1 MPKNK
6 PSEETLAQARRV
18 IDALNERGAHKQAI
32 RLKVTRPDAPL
43 PQTAS
48 KFGGRPYLPAGE
60 SAPTNEKGEPLGMIA
75 QVNCADLP
83 ENDIYPATGM
93 LQFWIN
99 PNDEECLWGFDYENP
114 LSQKNHR
121 VVYYE
126 TLGEPNPDAPFP
138 NVDWDEGG
146 WPIGG
151 FDCESGPLEIEYG
164 MTFEVREQGVTAS
177 GYDYYD
183 VFGAKWD
190 ETYPDEL
197 LPEAHENPYKNQPR
211 REALY
216 ELTEPFESEE
226 EYSHVGGYPFFVQ
239 NDPRDEFKE
248 LRGHTVNLLTI
259 VSESENEENEDEE
272 IEIMWGD
279 AGAANWLIT
288 PEALAAR
295 DFSQVVFE
303 WACG

>member
-6 PSEETLAQARRV
+6 PFEDIEKQAKHV
-18 IDALNERGAHKQAI
+18 IDLLNQEGARKKAIALKPFVPAE
-32 RLKVTRPDAPL
+32 PL

-60 SAPTNEKGEPLGMIA
+60 LPPTNEKGEPLGMIA
-75 QVNCADLP
+75 QINCAELP

-99 PNDEECLWGFDYENP
+99 PNDEECLWGYDYENP

-190 ETYPDEL
+190 ETYPEEK
-197 LPEAHENPYKNQPR
+197 LPEAHENPYRNQPR
-211 REALY
+211 REAIY
-216 ELTEPFESEE
+216 ELTEPFESDE
-226 EYSHVGGYPFFVQ
+226 EYSHMGGYPYFVQ
-239 NDPRDEFKE
+239 NDPRDEFE
-248 LRGHTVNLLTI
+248 DLRGHTVNLLTI

>member
-18 IDALNERGAHKQAI
+18 IDALNERGARKQTI
-32 RLKVTRPDAPL
+32 RLKVTLPDAPL

-48 KFGGRPYLPAGE
+48 KFGGQPYLPAGE

-75 QVNCADLP
+75 QINCAELP
-83 ENDIYPATGM
+83 ENDFYPATGL
-93 LQFWIN
+93 LQFWMD

-114 LSQKNHR
+114 TSQKNFR
-121 VVYYE
+121 VIYYE

-151 FDCESGPLEIEYG
+151 FDCESGPLELEYG

-190 ETYPDEL
+190 ETYPDEK
-197 LPEAHENPYKNQPR
+197 LPEAHENPYKNQAR

-216 ELTEPFESEE
+216 ELTESFESEE

-239 NDPRDEFKE
+239 NDPREEFEE

-295 DFSQVVFE
+295 DFTNVAFE
-303 WACG
+303 WSCG

>member
-60 SAPTNEKGEPLGMIA
+60 LPPTNEKGEPLGMIA
-75 QVNCADLP
+75 QINCAELP
-83 ENDIYPATGM
+83 ENDLYPATGL

>member
-1 MPKNK
+1 MLDNK
-6 PSEETLAQARRV
+6 PFKDIEKQAKHV
-18 IDALNERGAHKQAI
+18 IDLLNQEGARKKAIALKPFVPAE
-32 RLKVTRPDAPL
+32 PL

-75 QVNCADLP
+75 QINCAELP
-83 ENDIYPATGM
+83 ENDFYPTTGL
-93 LQFWIN
+93 LQFWLD

-114 LSQKNHR
+114 TSQKNFR
-121 VVYYE
+121 VIYYE

-151 FDCESGPLEIEYG
+151 FDCESGPLELEYG

-190 ETYPDEL
+190 ETYPDEK
-197 LPEAHENPYKNQPR
+197 LPEAHENPYKNQAR

-239 NDPRDEFKE
+239 NDPREEFKE

-259 VSESENEENEDEE
+259 ESEWGEDAEEGVYV
-272 IEIMWGD
+272 MWGD

-295 DFSQVVFE
+295 DFTNVVFE
-303 WACG
+303 WSCG

>member
-1 MPKNK
+1 MFDNK
-6 PSEETLAQARRV
+6 PFEDIKKQAKHV
-18 IDALNERGAHKQAI
+18 IDLLNQEGARKKAIALKPFVPAE
-32 RLKVTRPDAPL
+32 PL

-75 QVNCADLP
+75 QINCAELP

-248 LRGHTVNLLTI
+248 LRGYTVNLLTI

>member
-60 SAPTNEKGEPLGMIA
+60 LPPTNEKGEPLGMIA
-75 QVNCADLP
+75 QINCAELP

>member
-60 SAPTNEKGEPLGMIA
+60 LPPTNEKGEPLGMIA
-75 QVNCADLP
+75 QINCADLP

-99 PNDEECLWGFDYENP
+99 PNDEECMWGYDYENP

>member
-18 IDALNERGAHKQAI
+18 IDALNERGARKQAI
-32 RLKVTRPDAPL
+32 RLQVTRPDAPL

-75 QVNCADLP
+75 QINCADLP
-83 ENDIYPATGM
+83 ENDIYPATGL

-99 PNDEECLWGFDYENP
+99 PNDEKCLWGSDYKNP

-126 TLGEPNPDAPFP
+126 TLDEPNPDAPFP
-138 NVDWDEGG
+138 TVNWDKYDWPLGPEGEDVSEATTEYALAFETWEQSFLDGGLEIYDQFADAWDE
-146 WPIGG
+146 
-151 FDCESGPLEIEYG
+151 
-164 MTFEVREQGVTAS
+164 M
-177 GYDYYD
+177 
-183 VFGAKWD
+183 
-190 ETYPDEL
+190 YPDQK
-197 LPEAHENPYKNQPR
+197 LPENPNARDNASYN
-211 REALY
+211 L
-216 ELTEPFESEE
+216 LEPFESDERD
-226 EYSHVGGYPFFVQ
+226 YSYIGGYPSFAQ
-239 NDPRDEFKE
+239 GDPRDEFEE
-248 LRGHTVNLLTI
+248 LRGHSVNLLTI
-259 VSESENEENEDEE
+259 ESEWGEDAEEDVYV
-272 IEIMWGD
+272 IWSD

-303 WACG
+303 WACS

>member
-1 MPKNK
+1 MPMNN

-18 IDALNERGAHKQAI
+18 IDALNERGARKQAI
-32 RLKVTRPDAPL
+32 RLKVSSPDAPL

-60 SAPTNEKGEPLGMIA
+60 LPPTNEKGEPLGMIA
-75 QVNCADLP
+75 QINCADLP
-83 ENDIYPATGM
+83 ENDLYPATGL
-93 LQFWIN
+93 LQFWLD

-121 VVYYE
+121 VIYYE

-151 FDCESGPLEIEYG
+151 FDCESGPLELEYG

-190 ETYPDEL
+190 ETYPDEK
-197 LPEAHENPYKNQPR
+197 LPEAHENPYKNQAR

-239 NDPRDEFKE
+239 NDPREEFKE

-295 DFSQVVFE
+295 DFTNVVFE
-303 WACG
+303 WSCG